1 MTTKQLSYDQ
11 IVQVIAEQVVQ
22 QQGQPGAD
30 PIDKLV
36 SDVINTLMTKPE
48 FKAVLKQSRQ
58 GLSPLSPAESS
69 SRLANAIKNKLMA
82 AMKSAPQTEVPA
94 AQPAQAAAQAGQPA
108 VSRDAGTVA
117 PPRRAGADKATVAPG
132 AKPARPQAMI
142 RSYEELEQFASTKAG
157 LGAILKLHEQEP
169 TVFPKETVVAMV
181 NGDKAALQHFVDQ
194 AKQASMGTDK
204 YRAQT
209 MANALIGLESYGV
222 RGFTRE
228 FTSNF
233 INFLKKK
240 GLMEQA
246 SPTARTM
253 PGSLVAKPKQ
263 QPQLQQQPAAQGTL
277 NVSVIDGLVNQVMR
291 SLMAMPEFKKYLD
304 KAASSIS
311 PLASNQVEL
320 VTTNAVKKAVKSA
333 LASVRG
339 QAQKTKPAANSMEDL
354 ERLGVGGLVLLQS
367 KMPDKFGPKDLVAL
381 YNGNPAVAEKLL
393 NVGEEALQTSNRYD
407 LSAVV
412 NAMIAMNRT
421 GSHDF
426 FQQFEQFISKAKT
439 ANKASGGKLLES
451 ETRTQSPIRLEVV
464 LFT

>member
-1 MTTKQLSYDQ
+1 MATKQLSYDQ
-11 IVQVIAEQVVQ
+11 IVQIIAEQVVQ

-48 FKAVLKQSRQ
+48 FKAALKQSRQ

-82 AMKSAPQTEVPA
+82 AMKSAPPTEVPA

-132 AKPARPQAMI
+132 AKPAKPQAMI

-181 NGDKAALQHFVDQ
+181 NGDKGALQHFVDQ

-228 FTSNF
+228 FTNNF

-253 PGSLVAKPKQ
+253 PGSMVAKPK
-263 QPQLQQQPAAQGTL
+263 PQQQPTAQAAP

-320 VTTNAVKKAVKSA
+320 ITSNAVKKAVKSA

-339 QAQKTKPAANSMEDL
+339 QAQKTKPVVNSMEDL
-354 ERLGVGGLVLLQS
+354 ERAGLGGLVLLQS
-367 KMPDKFGPKDLVAL
+367 KMPDKFGPKDLVAM
-381 YNGNPAVAEKLL
+381 YNGNTNVSEKLL
-393 NVGEEALQTSNRYD
+393 SVGEEALQTSNRYD

-412 NAMIAMNRT
+412 NAMISFNGAGT
-421 GSHDF
+421 HEF
-426 FQQFEQFISKAKT
+426 FQQFEDFINKAKT

-451 ETRTQSPIRLEVV
+451 EVGTLEAV